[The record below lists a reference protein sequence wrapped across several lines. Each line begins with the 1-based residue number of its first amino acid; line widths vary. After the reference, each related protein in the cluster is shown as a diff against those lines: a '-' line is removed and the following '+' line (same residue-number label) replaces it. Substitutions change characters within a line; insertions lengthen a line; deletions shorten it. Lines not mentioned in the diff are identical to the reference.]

1 MSEFMMLAAVILPM
15 IAGACIPLIPFHSRK
30 AMLIYIESA
39 VVINSL
45 LVFAML
51 LHSPEGTITL
61 FRFSGNLSV
70 TFRMDG
76 LGMMFSGLVAVLWPL
91 ATLYSFEYM
100 KHENNEKSFFLFYV
114 ITYGVTLGIA
124 FSENILTMY
133 FFFEML
139 SLITL
144 PLVMHTRTRE
154 AILASR
160 TYLYNMLGGA
170 AFAFVGM
177 IFILTYGTTSSFVPG
192 GVLDMSKIGDKTNMM
207 LIIYVLCFC
216 GFSIKTAMWPFSSW
230 LPKAGVAPT
239 PVTALLHAVAVV
251 NTGAFAAMRITYFS
265 FNKELIRG
273 TWAQAVLM
281 ILVIITIVYGC
292 SRAVKETHIKR
303 RLAWST
309 VSNLSYILFGVV
321 LMSPLGLLG
330 AMAHMLFHSFMKIC
344 SFFCAG
350 AIMYKSGRNYV
361 YELNGLGR
369 KMPKV
374 FCIFTISAF
383 ALMGVPGLCGFVSKW
398 YLAKAAVESET
409 PLAYV
414 GVAALLISALLTAI
428 YMLSIVVRAFFPG
441 KDFDYDSIGKVE
453 DPNWM
458 MMVPLIIFVIFMFC
472 FGLHSGPVIELL
484 KEWIVSIGI

>member
-1 MSEFMMLAAVILPM
+1 MSEFMMLAAVILP
-15 IAGACIPLIPFHSRK
+15 IITGACIPLISFKSRK
-30 AMLIYIESA
+30 AMLIYIETA

-51 LHSPEGTITL
+51 LHSPESTITL
-61 FRFSGNLSV
+61 FRFSGNLSI

-170 AFAFVGM
+170 AFAFIGM
-177 IFILTYGTTSSFVPG
+177 IFILTYGTTSSFVAG
-192 GVLDMSKIGDKTNMM
+192 GVLDMNKIGDKTNMM

-216 GFSIKTAMWPFSSW
+216 GFAIKTALFPFSSW

-251 NTGAFAAMRITYFS
+251 NTGAFATMRITYFS
-265 FNKELIRG
+265 FNKDMLRG
-273 TWAQAVLM
+273 TWAQTVVM

-374 FCIFTISAF
+374 FCIFTISAL

-398 YLAKAAVESET
+398 YLAKAAVESENT
-409 PLAYV
+409 LAYV
-414 GVAALLISALLTAI
+414 GVAALMISALLTAI
-428 YMLSIVVRAFFPG
+428 YMLTIVVRAFFPG
-441 KDFDYDSIGKVE
+441 KDFDYESIGKVE

-458 MMVPLIIFVIFMFC
+458 MLVPLVIFVIIMFY

-484 KEWIVSIGI
+484 EGWIV